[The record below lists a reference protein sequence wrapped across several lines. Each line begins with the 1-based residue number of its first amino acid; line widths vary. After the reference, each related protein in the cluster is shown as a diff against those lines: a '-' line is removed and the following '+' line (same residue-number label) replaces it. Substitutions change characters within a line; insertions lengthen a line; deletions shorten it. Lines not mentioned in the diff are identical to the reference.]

1 MRRAALAFAAA
12 LALGAGAADA
22 QQATTAPP
30 RVAVTHHTTHINS
43 QTVVYTA
50 TVEEHFIHDPAGTPA
65 ASVITIAYTRDGVGN
80 ASKRPVIFAFN
91 GGPGASSSPLHTQ
104 AIGPMIRSDSRLAD
118 RGAGTGF
125 HENASSPLD
134 VADLVFIDPVGTGF
148 SRPLPG
154 HDGRAYYSVTG
165 DALEVKGI
173 IADWLK
179 ANHREASPRY
189 LMGES
194 YGTNRAAAIVRNGK
208 DLPFDGVMLVAMA
221 AGVSGREM
229 PYVSS
234 LPTMAAGAWFHQK
247 IDRKGRTVAQV
258 FDEALAFART
268 DYVTALI
275 KGASLP
281 SAEKHR
287 VAQRMAQLIGLPA
300 EFIEAH
306 DLRIAKNDYMFNL
319 LKDKGLRTGLL
330 DVTVTAPLEPG
341 QDGAIDDPALG
352 VVPKRAAGAPAGP
365 PPTPAQIGPVPS
377 PAVGAYITN
386 DLKFPSTDAY
396 IGVNFLVNSQ
406 WQYETRGNDF
416 STRSGDFEALA
427 AALRADPRMRLFW
440 AGGYYDLTT
449 PAYAARYNLDQ
460 LGVPPG
466 QLTANYFPGPHG
478 VYAGEVNLKRFDDA
492 VRAFVTSGRAR

>member
-1 MRRAALAFAAA
+1 MRTLALAVA
-12 LALGAGAADA
+12 LTLFAGAAAA
-22 QQATTAPP
+22 QPAP
-30 RVAVTHHTTHINS
+30 RVAVTHHAGHFGGQAVN
-43 QTVVYTA
+43 YTA
-50 TVEEHFIHDPAGTPA
+50 TVEEHFLRDAGGAAT
-65 ASVITIAYTRDGVGN
+65 ASVITIAYVRDGV
-80 ASKRPVIFAFN
+80 ADPARRPVIFAFN

-104 AIGPMIRSDSRLAD
+104 ALGPMIRGDGRLAD
-118 RGAGTGF
+118 RGDTGF
-125 HENASSPLD
+125 HENPESPLD
-134 VADLVFIDPVGTGF
+134 AADLVFIDPVGTGF

-154 HDGRAYYSVTG
+154 HDGKSYYSVTG

-173 IADWLK
+173 IAEWLK

-194 YGTNRAAAIVRNGK
+194 YGTNRAAAIVRNSK
-208 DLPFDGVMLVAMA
+208 DLSFDGVMLVAMA

-229 PYVSS
+229 PYVTS

-247 IDRKGRTVAQV
+247 IDRKGRTVQQV
-258 FDEALAFART
+258 FEEARDFART

-281 SAEKHR
+281 AAERRRIAARMSA
-287 VAQRMAQLIGLPA
+287 LIGLPA
-300 EFIEAH
+300 DFIEAH

-330 DVTVTAPLEPG
+330 DVQVTAPLEPG

-365 PPTPAQIGPVPS
+365 PPSPAQIGPVPS
-377 PAVGAYITN
+377 PAVGAYITGE
-386 DLKFPSTDAY
+386 LKFPSTDTY

-416 STRSGDFEALA
+416 SSRTGDFEALA
-427 AALRADPRMRLFW
+427 ATFRANPKMRLFW

-460 LGVPPG
+460 LGVPPA

-492 VRAFVTSGRAR
+492 VRTFVTTGSSR